1 MDYHEFR
8 HCLESAAGA
17 LASAGARPN
26 VCIPIVI
33 YIALLL
39 ATYTIMKSQQRKL
52 LYEWLQFLIV
62 DLVIAALL
70 LLVICSRELIVTM
83 FDAFTSPQWRNNYVA
98 QFRLKLLETLKMT
111 DLGNRNTDNN
121 GTDDDDDG
129 DDHESVTT
137 VTTIHAA
144 AVQSMRNN
152 IFDFLLARI
161 DHAKVTVYQL
171 SRYCAK
177 LFNNSNSCHA
187 LRLHAHVAENTEQK
201 TMMILSMPQITTDTT
216 TTTTVTTHTTTN
228 HQINFN
234 KASCFNCK
242 SCQTKLSTTVDSL
255 NQTHRTMNSCSRRNT
270 QLLHNNV

>member
-62 DLVIAALL
+62 DLVIGALL
-70 LLVICSRELIVTM
+70 LLVICSRELIVIM

-121 GTDDDDDG
+121 NGNDDDDNG
-129 DDHESVTT
+129 DDHESVTI
-137 VTTIHAA
+137 VTTIHAT
-144 AVQSMRNN
+144 AVQPMRDNS
-152 IFDFLLARI
+152 FDFLLARI
-161 DHAKVTVYQL
+161 DHAKATVYQL

-177 LFNNSNSCHA
+177 LFNSSNSCHGF
-187 LRLHAHVAENTEQK
+187 RLHAHVAENTEQK

-216 TTTTVTTHTTTN
+216 TTTTTTATHTTTN
-228 HQINFN
+228 HQIYFN
-234 KASCFNCK
+234 KASSFNCK
-242 SCQTKLSTTVDSL
+242 SCQTKLLTTVDSL
-255 NQTHRTMNSCSRRNT
+255 NQTHRPKKSSTRY
-270 QLLHNNV
+270 NVCV